1 MDPDLVPLMVQEN
14 YVHFS
19 AAEDIDKLA
28 KATDLMSM
36 ADIGNKQVSL
46 FSERSCY
53 GSRVRFFPLCADVS
67 SVPARFPCLVE
78 GIKPMGPHADHC
90 IA

>member
-36 ADIGNKQVSL
+36 ADIGNKQLRES
-46 FSERSCY
+46 
-53 GSRVRFFPLCADVS
+53 SRWDLMPTIALLS
-67 SVPARFPCLVE
+67 SVYPGSILAVRRMTQCYSAVIL
-78 GIKPMGPHADHC
+78 
-90 IA
+90 